1 MSPECLYSDH
11 HDCDRW
17 LDYQIALLALE
28 DAKDLTNENWNEIR
42 FLLDRVEQLETLLR
56 SANHINRLFCFVIFA
71 IDAS

>member
-1 MSPECLYSDH
+1 MLTGKEAAMSPECPCSNH

-28 DAKDLTNENWNEIR
+28 DAKDLADENWNEIR

-56 SANHINRLFCFVIFA
+56 SAGIEVPSA
-71 IDAS
+71 Y

>member
-1 MSPECLYSDH
+1 MLTGKEAVMSPECPYSTH

-28 DAKDLTNENWNEIR
+28 DARALADENWNEIN

-56 SANHINRLFCFVIFA
+56 SAGIEVPSA
-71 IDAS
+71 Y